1 MWGCCKLVIHPKW
14 NDSYNRILPTKSSN
28 GYFQGCS
35 RCGDAASFWSIQSGT
50 IQKKKS
56 ILSTQSSN
64 GYCQG
69 CSKCGGAASY
79 WSIQSGTIHK
89 TAYYQPNHQTDTF
102 KHVLGVGML
111 QAFDPSKVERSKK
124 PHIINP
130 NHQTDTFKDVLSV
143 GVLQAI
149 DPSKVER
156 FKKPHIIN
164 PIIKPILSRMF

>member
-1 MWGCCKLVIHPKW
+1 MWGCCKLLIHPKW
-14 NDSYNRILPTKSSN
+14 NDTNPNHHFQKQAYWNDPTP
-28 GYFQGCS
+28 
-35 RCGDAASFWSIQSGT
+35 
-50 IQKKKS
+50 
-56 ILSTQSSN
+56 TQSSN
-64 GYCQG
+64 GYFQG

-89 TAYYQPNHQTDTF
+89 TTYCQPHHQTDTF
-102 KHVLGVGML
+102 KDVLGVGML

-124 PHIINP
+124 RILSTPSSNGYFQGCSKCGGAASYWSIQSGTIQKTHIANP

-156 FKKPHIIN
+156 
-164 PIIKPILSRMF
+164 S